1 MPAGWQNL
9 SMPEVAEKLGALV
22 LSLGAPIAL
31 PAGEALFSEGDRSG
45 SVYAC
50 RAGRLKIT
58 VSTPGGDELL
68 LGWKGP
74 GEGFGELS
82 ALDGAPRS
90 ARVVAVVDSEL
101 ASIGRAE
108 FLDALRR
115 TPEVAV
121 ALLVE
126 LSAHLRRSNDRVA
139 AYKSERIPV
148 RVAQRLIELSAQLE
162 RHGGGR
168 VGGEGR
174 GRVGGEITVTHDD
187 LAGWVGATRES
198 TTRALAMFRRQG
210 FIETGRAR
218 IVVLDRGGL
227 ERIVRERWG

>member
-1 MPAGWQNL
+1 MPD
-9 SMPEVAEKLGALV
+9 VAQQLGALV

-50 RAGRLKIT
+50 RSGRLKIT

-139 AYKSERIPV
+139 AYKSEPIPV

-162 RHGGGR
+162 RHGGGM
-168 VGGEGR
+168 VS
-174 GRVGGEITVTHDD
+174 GEITVTHDD

-210 FIETGRAR
+210 LIETGRGR
-218 IVVLDRGGL
+218 LVVLDRAGL
-227 ERIVRERWG
+227 ERIVSERGG

>member
-1 MPAGWQNL
+1 MPD
-9 SMPEVAEKLGALV
+9 VAQQLGALV

-108 FLDALRR
+108 FVDALRR

-126 LSAHLRRSNDRVA
+126 LSAHLRGSNDRVA

-148 RVAQRLIELSAQLE
+148 SVAQRLIELSAQLE
-162 RHGGGR
+162 RHGG
-168 VGGEGR
+168 

-210 FIETGRAR
+210 LIETGRGR
-218 IVVLDRGGL
+218 IVVLDRAGL
-227 ERIVRERWG
+227 ERIVRDRVA